1 MSLLQRV
8 ERSIQ
13 AKMRNGW
20 SMQAGAGFLA
30 EDIVRARSLGGN
42 KVEIVMKWGWTFR
55 DSLSE
60 LNLPE
65 TIELAK
71 FLRYRRR

>member
-1 MSLLQRV
+1 
-8 ERSIQ
+8 
-13 AKMRNGW
+13 MRNGW